1 MNQFAQEWW
10 AQESPGFSYRCE
22 CNLIIT
28 GNSEKGV
35 HSLLKKHRERGIF
48 HCEYLGVPYVPQN
61 KRRQTMPVPEGVI
74 TSTDNFDQTKVEEV
88 VDDLP
93 TVQDSSDAEQ
103 PVGAEESK

>member
-22 CNLIIT
+22 CSLIIT
-28 GNSEKGV
+28 GNSEKGL
-35 HSLLKKHRERGIF
+35 HSLVKKHRERGIF

-61 KRRQTMPVPEGVI
+61 RKRQEMPVPNGEI
-74 TSTDNFDQTKVEEV
+74 TTTETMNQIVVETEEV

-93 TVQDSSDAEQ
+93 AVPDSSTVQREAQD
-103 PVGAEESK
+103 